1 VWNLIGP
8 LICEHYR
15 INIPNCR
22 IKFTRADQNAKRMG
36 EVENTMYILVL
47 DKSSSMKSKS
57 KWVNLIAETE
67 RFLGILENDPILKS
81 NSRITIITYHDEVTV
96 NCQNKV
102 P

>member
-1 VWNLIGP
+1 
-8 LICEHYR
+8 
-15 INIPNCR
+15 
-22 IKFTRADQNAKRMG
+22 
-36 EVENTMYILVL
+36 
-47 DKSSSMKSKS
+47 MKSKS

-96 NCQNKV
+96 NCENKV